1 MNNLSYQ
8 WYLVKTGLD
17 DIKLTLRCM
26 VKEGKPLE
34 QIELE
39 SCGVLIRYFG

>member
-1 MNNLSYQ
+1 MNDLGYQ

-17 DIKLTLRCM
+17 DIKLTLHCV
-26 VKEGKPLE
+26 VKEGKPLK